1 MPFLNSLWTGP
12 RDRNSCLLPGLME
25 NGEARPALG
34 IKAVG
39 SCAQEVVALLVE
51 MTVYDGGGGTV
62 VKVTRVMEEVVI

>member
-1 MPFLNSLWTGP
+1 
-12 RDRNSCLLPGLME
+12 ME